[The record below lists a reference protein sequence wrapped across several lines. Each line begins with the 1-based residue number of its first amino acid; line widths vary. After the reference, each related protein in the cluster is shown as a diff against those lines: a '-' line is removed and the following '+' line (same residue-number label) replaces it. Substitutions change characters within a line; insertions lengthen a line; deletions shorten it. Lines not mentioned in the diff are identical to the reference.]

1 MDLARIQERQQTGDE
16 EDLEGA
22 EKDRCRRVVEQ
33 EALRRGHVLRSQRE
47 HPSEDPLHHGGRLA
61 GAFREKHVHP
71 PDGRGAGEVR
81 RTRFRGAE
89 RLESQSQELQGTR
102 TQLGNGGRVQP
113 HRKNAGNH
121 QHLVRRRNEE
131 GYVLLHELP
140 AAAEGHRVDAL
151 LGQHRQGGQEHRHL
165 LRSVGNGQNHPFDR
179 PEARADRRR
188 RARLGRRR
196 CLQLRGRMLCQSHQ
210 PLERERARYLE
221 RDPPQRPAGER
232 YGGQER

>member
-1 MDLARIQERQQTGDE
+1 MAKINLKQYGITGTTEVIYNPSYDELYREETRKGLRGYEKGQVTEMGAVNVMTGVYTGRSPKDKFFVMDETTKRYYLVDLARIQERQQTGDE

-113 HRKNAGNH
+113 HRKKC
-121 QHLVRRRNEE
+121 R
-131 GYVLLHELP
+131 
-140 AAAEGHRVDAL
+140 
-151 LGQHRQGGQEHRHL
+151 
-165 LRSVGNGQNHPFDR
+165 
-179 PEARADRRR
+179 
-188 RARLGRRR
+188 
-196 CLQLRGRMLCQSHQ
+196 
-210 PLERERARYLE
+210 
-221 RDPPQRPAGER
+221 
-232 YGGQER
+232 